1 MRAALTVATIMIAA
15 GCQAMNTGADV
26 PAVIIGADD
35 ASRAALRSTLADAFG
50 GREVVIAD
58 DALTDSSVL
67 TIERGP
73 HRTINNP
80 TPDGRIITEP
90 FRFRLVKS
98 GGDCILI
105 DPRDGSRRILADTRC
120 APE

>member
-1 MRAALTVATIMIAA
+1 MLRILKAIAVLCLS
-15 GCQAMNTGADV
+15 GCQTVPADADV
-26 PAVIIGADD
+26 PAVILDADD
-35 ASRAALRSTLADAFG
+35 ASRKALRAALAEAFG
-50 GREVVIAD
+50 GRDVVIAD

-67 TIERGP
+67 AIERGP

-90 FRFRLVKS
+90 FRFRLVKR
-98 GGDCILI
+98 GDDCILI
-105 DPRDGSRRILADTRC
+105 DPRDESRRVLADTRC